1 MFKVLKQ
8 VRIIPAVLALLLA
21 GSLGMAAVSKDV
33 KPVELSLEQ
42 CFKLAEENNNQIE
55 LAKLGIDKAKI
66 AKRQFD
72 RQYDLWEAVGNN
84 SYEMKSSMEVG
95 KVSAEMGVVLAEK
108 AYENAVQQVKF
119 GVEAAYYAALQ
130 ARDNVEIN
138 EASLKRA
145 EEQLQLSKLEYKVG
159 RVAKKDV
166 LDVEVQ
172 VARAKADYNQ
182 ALRDRDIA
190 YMKLK
195 QVIGIDLDTPIELT
209 SNFTF
214 DTGEEINL
222 EEAVNRALNER
233 IEIVQAEQG
242 LAVAQKDFEIADAF
256 YSPNVYTYKE
266 KELALQEARIKLEDT
281 KALIEAEVREAY
293 FKMKGAEESIEV
305 LEKSVEY
312 ARESLRLAKLQYQAG
327 LIRSIDVMAVENALK
342 QAEAQKAVVI
352 YGYNLAKAQF
362 YNAIGGNPNKNRH

>member
-1 MFKVLKQ
+1 MLKRA
-8 VRIIPAVLALLLA
+8 RIIPVVLALLLA
-21 GSLGMAAVSKDV
+21 GSLGVAAVSGDV
-33 KPVELSLEQ
+33 KPTELSLEQ
-42 CFKLAEENNNQIE
+42 CFKLAEENNNQIK

-66 AKRQFD
+66 AKRQFN
-72 RQYDLWEAVGNN
+72 RQYDLYEEAKVS
-84 SYEMKSSMEVG
+84 SYEMKSAMEVG
-95 KVSAEMGVVLAEK
+95 KVSTEMGVVLAEK
-108 AYENAVQQVKF
+108 AYESAIQQVKF

-130 ARDNVEIN
+130 ARDSVEIN

-159 RVAKKDV
+159 RVAKRDV
-166 LDVEVQ
+166 LDAEVQ
-172 VARAKADYNQ
+172 AARARADYNQ

-195 QVIGIDLDTPIELT
+195 QVIGIELDTPIKLI
-209 SNFTF
+209 SNFSL
-214 DTGEEINL
+214 DTGMEINL
-222 EEAVNRALNER
+222 EEAINWALNER
-233 IEIVQAEQG
+233 IEVLQAEYG
-242 LAVAQKDFEIADAF
+242 YAVAQKDFEIADAF

>member
-1 MFKVLKQ
+1 VLKQ

-195 QVIGIDLDTPIELT
+195 QVIGIDLDTPIKLT

-222 EEAVNRALNER
+222 EEAVDRALNER

-281 KALIEAEVREAY
+281 KALIEVEVREAY

-305 LEKSVEY
+305 LKKSVDY

-342 QAEAQKAVVI
+342 QAEAQKAAVI

-362 YNAIGGNPNKNRH
+362 YNAIGGNPNKDRY